1 MGDFILCIY
10 FNMEVNSFQSSVYSP
25 IAWLRTVDCQ
35 LNPNFKK
42 ARYIRLPTKF
52 VVILNNIEYFIAN
65 GCPDAVV
72 CVNDSVALG
81 VYKAAKKVGISIPE
95 DVAVVGFGNLDSGQL
110 VTPPLT
116 TVDIPIEIMCYS
128 VIDLLV
134 KLIDEVTVSEKVIQF
149 DGELIIR
156 DSV

>member
-1 MGDFILCIY
+1 M
-10 FNMEVNSFQSSVYSP
+10 
-25 IAWLRTVDCQ
+25 
-35 LNPNFKK
+35 
-42 ARYIRLPTKF
+42 
-52 VVILNNIEYFIAN
+52 
-65 GCPDAVV
+65 
-72 CVNDSVALG
+72 ALG